1 MHASTASDQSTAHHI
16 SLQVAV
22 LVHHKVKK
30 NSHITIILQC
40 WQIQIQILFKVPT
53 LGVASL
59 VRLTR
64 L

>member
-1 MHASTASDQSTAHHI
+1 MICMFFPSGSAHCLGETECSHTSGFSDEFYI
-16 SLQVAV
+16 F
-22 LVHHKVKK
+22 
-30 NSHITIILQC
+30 NS
-40 WQIQIQILFKVPT
+40 ILFKVPT